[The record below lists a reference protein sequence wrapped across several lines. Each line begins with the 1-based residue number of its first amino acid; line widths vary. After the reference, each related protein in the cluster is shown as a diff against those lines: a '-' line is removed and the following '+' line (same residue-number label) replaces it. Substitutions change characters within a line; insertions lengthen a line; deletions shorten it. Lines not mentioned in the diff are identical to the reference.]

1 MEGQNIPVTKK
12 EKSSKKRLKA
22 FFKTFIRI
30 FSKIVLFLSL
40 PVFLIVPFLSRVM
53 DHTLAQWLWYPALII
68 SLIWGFYSPNE
79 KVEKETKIEKIFGK
93 KGSGI
98 IGNISFLWLVLLFA
112 VVFII
117 NYYSLLNWFWFV
129 FIIFLPMPLLGCVGM
144 YFYSKKQG
152 LLDFENQFPFFRK
165 SLYWIFFYWL
175 IDFFYMTLFIEEQIP
190 MYILGGLTLILILYS
205 LVMSFLSPIQQP
217 LVNKIRKYGLIQDF
231 VIGIGLTVYLLW
243 TIENKELQQILT
255 TVIAAVY
262 GGLLTLV
269 GVAWTIRQGQK
280 ERAEDRKQLEEDR
293 KQEEI
298 KKAKP
303 ILSFLDLKSN
313 ANEPILTCTFIGLP
327 CVDRP
332 ETVSMKARF
341 MNSDNSN
348 FKVAAFEIDGK
359 KYPAE
364 YTFYIVKNQ
373 FFNVRFNASEHN
385 QKYVLVLE
393 DILGN
398 QYSYQMIIK
407 PCSKNRIT
415 GELTFQLISF
425 SEITEDAP

>member
-1 MEGQNIPVTKK
+1 MEDQNIPVTKK

-22 FFKTFIRI
+22 FFKTVIRI

-79 KVEKETKIEKIFGK
+79 KVVKETKIEKIFGK

-205 LVMSFLSPIQQP
+205 LVVSFLSPIQQP
-217 LVNKIRKYGLIQDF
+217 LVNKIRKFGLIQDF

-280 ERAEDRKQLEEDR
+280 ERADDRRQLEEDR
-293 KQEEI
+293 KEEERKKYYPI
-298 KKAKP
+298 ASLYPAYITPDCTVMISPTHKNVNIQSSIYKIETFFIRNTDFSSFFISKLIIDNEKYSLNTFPFVEKKAFVKFD
-303 ILSFLDLKSN
+303 LSKICLIEVPKRISIIIEDMIGNGYTMGLDFKVN
-313 ANEPILTCTFIGLP
+313 T
-327 CVDRP
+327 
-332 ETVSMKARF
+332 
-341 MNSDNSN
+341 DNSI
-348 FKVAAFEIDGK
+348 K
-359 KYPAE
+359 
-364 YTFYIVKNQ
+364 IVGCYH
-373 FFNVRFNASEHN
+373 A
-385 QKYVLVLE
+385 
-393 DILGN
+393 
-398 QYSYQMIIK
+398 IINEK
-407 PCSKNRIT
+407 EK
-415 GELTFQLISF
+415 
-425 SEITEDAP
+425 